1 MRILVDTGIW
11 SLALRRRKHV
21 QTPEA
26 AELGRLIAAHVVEI
40 IGPIRQEVLSGVR
53 DKAQFERLETHL
65 GAFADV
71 PLTGEDYVTAA
82 KFYNLCR
89 AKGIQGSNTD
99 FLICAVAVRHDLSV
113 FTTDGDFAHFARC
126 LPIVLHEVR
135 EAAEP
140 TPARYRRSAPK
151 REV

>member
-1 MRILVDTGIW
+1 MRVLVDTSIW
-11 SLALRRRKHV
+11 SLALRCRKDARS
-21 QTPEA
+21 PEA
-26 AELGRLIAAHVVEI
+26 EELGRLIAVHVVEI
-40 IGPIRQEVLSGVR
+40 IGPIRQEILSGVR

-65 GAFADV
+65 EAFADL
-71 PLTGEDYVTAA
+71 PLTAEDYVTAA

-113 FTTDGDFAHFARC
+113 FTTDGDFRRFVGR

-135 EAAEP
+135 KSAEP
-140 TPARYRRSAPK
+140 TAARYPRSAPK
-151 REV
+151 RKA